1 MKTQTDKPNQTIA
14 LEFALLIEKLI
25 NQLDKLNQIDEM
37 KISLE
42 NRLEKIEE
50 TVSAKSVDDYLE
62 QFIPLERAIKLLG
75 ISKRQFYTLRKRG
88 DIDFIKV
95 GKKVFI
101 TRKIINDFMDRH
113 TVKSR

>member
-1 MKTQTDKPNQTIA
+1 MRVKTDKPNEGIA
-14 LEFALLIEKLI
+14 LEFAILIEKLI

-37 KISLE
+37 KIMLE
-42 NRLEKIEE
+42 NRLEKIEDILY
-50 TVSAKSVDDYLE
+50 AKNVDDYLD

-95 GKKVFI
+95 GKKVFL
-101 TRKIINDFMDRH
+101 TRRIINEFMDRH
-113 TVKSR
+113 TVKAN